1 MLSLTKNETRTI
13 NGQPTPVRVYANNL
27 TGGTCETYLLH
38 TDQFGNK
45 WWAFLDLFTLPF
57 IRQLAAKKVLDLYG
71 HGLALDDVK
80 MISGQL
86 KTILRSASPEK
97 YEQAYAKAMELE
109 NLAETMA
116 DPVKQCMGLCTVYLL
131 LNDEMPDA
139 WTQQVTSQKMTVMAV
154 DISLQSFFL
163 NWWTGIM
170 RHSGLVLK
178 GLSQIVST
186 ASELSANQATAE
198 PSS

>member
-1 MLSLTKNETRTI
+1 MLALTKNETRTI

-131 LNDEMPDA
+131 FNDEMPDA
-139 WTQQVTSQKMTVMAV
+139 WTQQVTSQKMTVSAW
-154 DISLQSFFL
+154 DRSPQSVPSC
-163 NWWTGIM
+163 
-170 RHSGLVLK
+170 RSPGLMMPPGQGLK
-178 GLSQIVST
+178 GLSQIV
-186 ASELSANQATAE
+186 
-198 PSS
+198 

>member
-1 MLSLTKNETRTI
+1 MLKLEKNERRQIGGNDTA
-13 NGQPTPVRVYANNL
+13 VRVYKNTL
-27 TGGTCETYLLH
+27 TGNTCETYHQH
-38 TDQFGNK
+38 TDQFGNQ

-57 IRQLAAKKVLDLYG
+57 IRQLSAKKVLDLYG

-80 MISGQL
+80 QITGQM

-109 NLAETMA
+109 TLAETMA

-139 WTQQVTSQKMTVMAV
+139 WTQQVVSQKMTIMAL
-154 DISLQSFFL
+154 DIGLQSFFL
-163 NWWTGIM
+163 NWWTEVM
-170 RHSGLVLK
+170 RRSGLLLK
-178 GLSQIVST
+178 GLSQI
-186 ASELSANQATAE
+186 ASMATELSAPNTKE
-198 PSS
+198 P